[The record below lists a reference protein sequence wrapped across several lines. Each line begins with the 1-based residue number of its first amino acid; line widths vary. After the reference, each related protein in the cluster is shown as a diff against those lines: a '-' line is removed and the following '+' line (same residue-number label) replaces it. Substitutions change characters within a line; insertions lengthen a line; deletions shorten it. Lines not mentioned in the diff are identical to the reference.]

1 MTKDVALTI
10 QGFHMLDGVWQEPVI
25 TSARG
30 KYIFRS
36 GHHFVSYEEHLP
48 EGVVKGLLKWNE
60 NGLAV
65 SKKGAVTSSLELTEG
80 KRISTSYATAAGTLE
95 FETLTR
101 SVFLQEGEDRLE
113 LEARYALY
121 ARGGDEPLQ
130 ESRIVIQVEEGCK
143 SDE

>member
-36 GHHFVSYEEHLP
+36 GHHFVSYEENLP
-48 EGVVKGLLKWNE
+48 EGVVKGLLKLSE
-60 NGLAV
+60 DGLEV
-65 SKKGAVTSSLELTEG
+65 SKKGALSSSLALSEG
-80 KRISTSYATAAGTLE
+80 KRILTRYGTAAGTLE
-95 FETLTR
+95 FETLTK
-101 SVFLQEGEDRLE
+101 SVSLQEREGRLE
-113 LEARYALY
+113 LEACYALY
-121 ARGGDEPLQ
+121 ARGGEEPLQ
-130 ESRIVIQVEEGCK
+130 ESRIVVCVEEGTS

>member
-10 QGFHMLDGVWQEPVI
+10 QGFHRQDGVWQEPVI

-36 GHHFVSYEEHLP
+36 GHHFVSYEENLP
-48 EGVVKGLLKWNE
+48 EGVVKGLLKWNTD
-60 NGLAV
+60 GLEV
-65 SKKGAVTSSLELTEG
+65 SKKGALTSSLTLAKGQRILTRYTTG
-80 KRISTSYATAAGTLE
+80 AGTLE

-101 SVFLQEGEDRLE
+101 SISLREDEGNLE
-113 LEARYALY
+113 LEAYYALY

-130 ESRIVIQVEEGCK
+130 ESRIVVRVEEG
-143 SDE
+143 ENHE

>member
-1 MTKDVALTI
+1 MTKEVALTI
-10 QGFHMLDGVWQEPVI
+10 QGFHMQDGVWQEPVV

-36 GHHFVSYEEHLP
+36 GHHFVSYEENLP
-48 EGVVKGLLKWNE
+48 EGMVKGLLKMSGD
-60 NGLAV
+60 GLAV
-65 SKKGAVTSSLELTEG
+65 SKKGAITSSLALTEG
-80 KRISTSYATAAGTLE
+80 KRIATSYATAAGTLE

-101 SVFLQEGEDRLE
+101 SVSLQEGEDRLE
-113 LEARYALY
+113 LEACYALY

-130 ESRIVIQVEEGCK
+130 ESRIVICIEEGTS